1 MKLRDNRHETVPM
14 DFGYVNRSTNEH
26 YLFDELPPLFDYK
39 IEDPIIQGRERV
51 EFPMDTTTILD
62 SLKTI
67 ETTERLDEVKD
78 IGTQEKMSKKVDET
92 YSMNTNDLSN
102 DSKCENYCFNF
113 NFRTAPNLKLHSL
126 TWCALQ
132 VVDNGCKPELTGI
145 TYKELPIRCFMVTV
159 GEVYSFVFTYS
170 KILVNLDDPSMFRL
184 LLMGK
189 CIIQF
194 IRSFEFNIFNT
205 KFTRFLLWSEWDTV
219 ELPSQFMEN
228 WCYHRDTL
236 MSIAKHY
243 QTGESLSEEVLD
255 FRSLRRKLLCLS
267 ANRAALPE
275 DVKKELEDPQS
286 RYNVGWSHGEEQLES
301 GKPDLLKGSFYA
313 NPLLDVSTKEA
324 SWIQRYASYCKAN
337 ILPQAALPELEVA
350 FQALGNVIFDVGLLV
365 AYH

>member
-1 MKLRDNRHETVPM
+1 
-14 DFGYVNRSTNEH
+14 
-26 YLFDELPPLFDYK
+26 
-39 IEDPIIQGRERV
+39 
-51 EFPMDTTTILD
+51 MDTTTILD

-102 DSKCENYCFNF
+102 D
-113 NFRTAPNLKLHSL
+113 R
-126 TWCALQ
+126 
-132 VVDNGCKPELTGI
+132 
-145 TYKELPIRCFMVTV
+145 
-159 GEVYSFVFTYS
+159 
-170 KILVNLDDPSMFRL
+170 
-184 LLMGK
+184 
-189 CIIQF
+189 
-194 IRSFEFNIFNT
+194 
-205 KFTRFLLWSEWDTV
+205 
-219 ELPSQFMEN
+219 
-228 WCYHRDTL
+228 
-236 MSIAKHY
+236 
-243 QTGESLSEEVLD
+243 ESLSEEVLD